1 LLSSALIKGATA
13 PLRSQSAHFGAKSP
27 YIPPISAT
35 PRRRLN
41 RYENVDIEAL
51 LDFSKLFES
60 LEDKRFQ
67 PYVEHLL
74 SDIVMITL
82 IGVLS
87 NANEWSEIA
96 AFARA
101 KEG

>member
-1 LLSSALIKGATA
+1 M
-13 PLRSQSAHFGAKSP
+13 
-27 YIPPISAT
+27 
-35 PRRRLN
+35 
-41 RYENVDIEAL
+41 
-51 LDFSKLFES
+51 DFSKLFES